1 MAPRKIYWAILT
13 GLLLATLP
21 ACQKGRTEQEGDVKE
36 LTVIFATTTGLAG
49 DGYNEPLMQSIME
62 SVAANPAVKLHLLKP
77 DNLSEARSQFNEWK
91 ASADEGKAL
100 ILCGPEFEPLV
111 EGVTIEKGRILLL
124 DSDKTYGERIATAQL
139 KRYGGAWL
147 AGAIMK
153 DFELLLL
160 KGLDGDRIIDEIS
173 QGLEDGYKENGGA
186 GLQKYV
192 LSSGYDGL
200 DMADELYSILWEQEV
215 VELFYYADGII
226 APVCGTSRL
235 GAFDF
240 SWRYF
245 ATIGVGDDCSPY
257 TDILPFSLILDL
269 GGILKEYVSGWA
281 QNSPWPAHAD
291 YGMSTGHVYISFND
305 RFFHHPMSQDEGW
318 PLSLDAWTALENQY
332 RDKALEKEAGYAY

>member
-1 MAPRKIYWAILT
+1 MAPRRIYWAILT

-21 ACQKGRTEQEGDVKE
+21 ACQKGRTDEAGAVKE

-49 DGYNEPLMQSIME
+49 DGYNEPLMRSIME
-62 SVAANPAVKLHLLKP
+62 SVAANPDVKIHLLKP
-77 DNLSEARSQFNEWK
+77 DNFSEARSQFNEWK

-111 EGVTIEKGRILLL
+111 EEVALEKGRILLL
-124 DSDKTYGERIATAQL
+124 DSDKTYGEGICSVQL

-153 DFELLLL
+153 DFELVLL

-173 QGLEDGYKENGGA
+173 QGIEDGYQENGGA
-186 GLQKYV
+186 YLQKCV
-192 LSSGYDGL
+192 LSTGYEGL
-200 DMADELYSILWEQEV
+200 DMADELYSILWEQEE
-215 VELFYYADGII
+215 VELDVYYRTII

-240 SWRYF
+240 SWRYY
-245 ATIGVGDDCSPY
+245 ATIGIGDDCSPY

-269 GGILKEYVSGWA
+269 GGILKEYVSEWA
-281 QNSPWPAHAD
+281 QDNPWPALAD
-291 YGMSTGHVYISFND
+291 YGMSTGHVYISFNG
-305 RFFHHPMSQDEGW
+305 RFFHHPISQGVDW

-332 RDKALEKEAGYAY
+332 RGKALEKEAGYAY

>member
-1 MAPRKIYWAILT
+1 MAPRRIYWAILT

-21 ACQKGRTEQEGDVKE
+21 ACQKGRTDEAGAVKD
-36 LTVIFATTTGLAG
+36 LTIIFATTTGLAG
-49 DGYNEPLMQSIME
+49 DGYNEPLMRSIME
-62 SVAANPAVKLHLLKP
+62 SVAANPDVKIHLLKP
-77 DNLSEARSQFNEWK
+77 DNFSEARSQFNEWK

-111 EGVTIEKGRILLL
+111 EEVALEKGRILLL
-124 DSDKTYGERIATAQL
+124 DSDKTYGEGICSVQL

-153 DFELLLL
+153 DFELVLL

-173 QGLEDGYKENGGA
+173 QGIEDGYQENGGA
-186 GLQKYV
+186 YLQKCV
-192 LSSGYDGL
+192 LSTGYEGL
-200 DMADELYSILWEQEV
+200 DMADELYSILWEQEE
-215 VELFYYADGII
+215 VELDMYYRTII

-240 SWRYF
+240 SWRYY
-245 ATIGVGDDCSPY
+245 ATIGIGDDCSPY

-269 GGILKEYVSGWA
+269 GGILKEYVSEWA
-281 QNSPWPAHAD
+281 QDNPWPAHAD
-291 YGMSTGHVYISFND
+291 YGMSTGHVYISFNG
-305 RFFHHPMSQDEGW
+305 RFFHHPMSQGVDW

>member
-1 MAPRKIYWAILT
+1 MMKGVKIVT
-13 GLLLATLP
+13 LLLLSVLFL
-21 ACQKGRTEQEGDVKE
+21 ACRKEEGGKD
-36 LTVIFATTTGLAG
+36 LTIIFATTTGLAG
-49 DGYNEPLMQSIME
+49 DGYNEPILKALMETVSAQPGMTI
-62 SVAANPAVKLHLLKP
+62 HLLKP
-77 DNLSEARSQFNEWK
+77 DNLSEARSQFDEWL
-91 ASADEGKAL
+91 SGADERKAL
-100 ILCGPEFEPLV
+100 VLCGPEFEPLV
-111 EGVTIEKGRILLL
+111 EGVSLEKGRILLL
-124 DSDKTYGERIATAQL
+124 DSDKTYGDRIATAQL

-153 DFELLLL
+153 DFELLLI

-291 YGMSTGHVYISFND
+291 FGLATGHVRISFSE
-305 RFFHHPMSQDEGW
+305 RFYHHELAKTDSW
-318 PLSLDAWTALENQY
+318 PLSLDEWRALEDENKQI
-332 RDKALEKEAGYAY
+332 ALEKEAGHAH

>member
-1 MAPRKIYWAILT
+1 MMKGVKIVV
-13 GLLLATLP
+13 LLLLSVLFLS
-21 ACQKGRTEQEGDVKE
+21 CRKEEGGKD
-36 LTVIFATTTGLAG
+36 LTIIFATTTGLAG
-49 DGYNEPLMQSIME
+49 DAYNEPLMRSIME
-62 SVAANPAVKLHLLKP
+62 SVAANPDVKLHLLKP
-77 DNLSEARSQFNEWK
+77 DNLSEARSQFDEWK

-100 ILCGPEFEPLV
+100 ILCGPEFESLV
-111 EGVTIEKGRILLL
+111 EGVNLEQGRILLL
-124 DSDKTYGERIATAQL
+124 DSDKTYGDRIATAQL

-153 DFELLLL
+153 DFELLLI

-215 VELFYYADGII
+215 VKLFYYADGII

-281 QNSPWPAHAD
+281 QNNPWPAHAD
-291 YGMSTGHVYISFND
+291 FGLATGHVRISFSE
-305 RFFHHPMSQDEGW
+305 RFYRHELAKTDSW
-318 PLSLDAWTALENQY
+318 PLSLDEWRALEDENKQI
-332 RDKALEKEAGYAY
+332 ALEKEAGHAH

>member
-1 MAPRKIYWAILT
+1 MMKGVKIVT
-13 GLLLATLP
+13 LLLLSILFL
-21 ACQKGRTEQEGDVKE
+21 ACRKEEGGKD
-36 LTVIFATTTGLAG
+36 LTIIFATTTGLAG
-49 DGYNEPLMQSIME
+49 DGYNEPILKALME
-62 SVAANPAVKLHLLKP
+62 SVSAQPGMTIHMLKP
-77 DNLSEARSQFNEWK
+77 DNLSEARSQFDEWL
-91 ASADEGKAL
+91 SGADDRKAL
-100 ILCGPEFEPLV
+100 VLCGPEFESLV
-111 EGVTIEKGRILLL
+111 EGVSLEKGRILLL
-124 DSDKTYGERIATAQL
+124 DSDKIYGEGICSVQL

-153 DFELLLL
+153 DFELVLL

-173 QGLEDGYKENGGA
+173 QGIEDGYQENGGA
-186 GLQKYV
+186 YLQKCV
-192 LSSGYDGL
+192 LSTGYEGL
-200 DMADELYSILWEQEV
+200 DMADELYSILWEQEE
-215 VELFYYADGII
+215 VELDMYYRTII

-240 SWRYF
+240 SWRYY

-269 GGILKEYVSGWA
+269 GGILKEYVFEWA
-281 QNSPWPAHAD
+281 QDNPWPAHAD

-332 RDKALEKEAGYAY
+332 KDKALEKEAGYAY

>member
-1 MAPRKIYWAILT
+1 MASRKIYWAILT

-111 EGVTIEKGRILLL
+111 EGVALEKGRILLL

-153 DFELLLL
+153 DFELLLI

-200 DMADELYSILWEQEV
+200 DMADELYSILWEQEE
-215 VELFYYADGII
+215 VELDMYYRTII

-240 SWRYF
+240 SWRYY

-269 GGILKEYVSGWA
+269 GGIVKEYVSGWA
-281 QNSPWPAHAD
+281 QNSPWQAHAD

-305 RFFHHPMSQDEGW
+305 RFFEHFASQTVDW
-318 PLSLDAWTALENQY
+318 TLSLDAWTALENQY

>member
-1 MAPRKIYWAILT
+1 MMKGVKIVT
-13 GLLLATLP
+13 LLLLSVLFLS
-21 ACQKGRTEQEGDVKE
+21 CRKE
-36 LTVIFATTTGLAG
+36 EVGKDLTIIFATTTGLAG
-49 DGYNEPLMQSIME
+49 DGYNEPILKALME
-62 SVAANPAVKLHLLKP
+62 SVSAQPGMTIHMLKP
-77 DNLSEARSQFNEWK
+77 DNLSEARSQFDEWL
-91 ASADEGKAL
+91 SGADERKAL
-100 ILCGPEFEPLV
+100 VLCGPEFEPLV
-111 EGVTIEKGRILLL
+111 EGVSLEKGRILLL
-124 DSDKTYGERIATAQL
+124 DSDKTYGDRIATARL

-153 DFELLLL
+153 DFELVLL

-173 QGLEDGYKENGGA
+173 QGIEDGYKENGGA

-215 VELFYYADGII
+215 VKLFYYADGII

-240 SWRYF
+240 SWRYY

-305 RFFHHPMSQDEGW
+305 RFFEHYASQSVDW
-318 PLSLDAWTALENQY
+318 TLSLDAWTALENQY
-332 RDKALEKEAGYAY
+332 RDKALEKEAEYAY

>member
-1 MAPRKIYWAILT
+1 MASRKIYWAILT

-111 EGVTIEKGRILLL
+111 EGVALEKGRILLL

-153 DFELLLL
+153 DFELLLI

-200 DMADELYSILWEQEV
+200 DMADELYSILWEQEE
-215 VELFYYADGII
+215 VELDMYYRTII

-240 SWRYF
+240 SWRYY

-269 GGILKEYVSGWA
+269 GGIVKEYVSGWA

-305 RFFHHPMSQDEGW
+305 RFFEHFASQTVDW

-332 RDKALEKEAGYAY
+332 RDKALEKEAEYAY

>member
-1 MAPRKIYWAILT
+1 MMKGVKIVV
-13 GLLLATLP
+13 LLLLSVIFLS
-21 ACQKGRTEQEGDVKE
+21 CRKEEGGKD
-36 LTVIFATTTGLAG
+36 LTIIFATTTGLAG
-49 DGYNEPLMQSIME
+49 DAYNEPLMRSIME
-62 SVAANPAVKLHLLKP
+62 SVAANPDVKLHLLKP
-77 DNLSEARSQFNEWK
+77 DNLSEARSQFDEWL
-91 ASADEGKAL
+91 SGADERKAL
-100 ILCGPEFEPLV
+100 VLCGPEFEPLV
-111 EGVTIEKGRILLL
+111 EGVALEKGRILLL
-124 DSDKTYGERIATAQL
+124 DSDKTYGDRIATAQL

-215 VELFYYADGII
+215 VKLFYYADGII

-245 ATIGVGDDCSPY
+245 ATIGVGDDGSPY

-291 YGMSTGHVYISFND
+291 YGMSTGHVYISFNG
-305 RFFHHPMSQDEGW
+305 RFFHHPISQGVDW
-318 PLSLDAWTALENQY
+318 PLSLDAWTALEKQY
-332 RDKALEKEAGYAY
+332 KDKALEKEADYAY